1 MNHGATGQYF
11 FKLGFLSSNFQFAD
25 HSGPIWPSTSK
36 RIDLRYQV
44 IKADVSGEMFY
55 ASCGTNYPTGF
66 RCYFF
71 KPAVQ
76 FITTMMGHEPDS

>member
-1 MNHGATGQYF
+1 M
-11 FKLGFLSSNFQFAD
+11 AD
-25 HSGPIWPSTSK
+25 HSGSIWPSTSK

-55 ASCGTNYPTGF
+55 ASRRTNHPTGF